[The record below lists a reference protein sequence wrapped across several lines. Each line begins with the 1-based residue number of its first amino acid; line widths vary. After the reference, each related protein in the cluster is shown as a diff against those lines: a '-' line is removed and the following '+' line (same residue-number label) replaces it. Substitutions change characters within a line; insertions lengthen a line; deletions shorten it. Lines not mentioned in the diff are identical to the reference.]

1 MLDEVLAAE
10 RLRRDEIDLVV
21 PAQISSAFVARLP
34 EAMGIEAG
42 RIVDYT
48 SSLPDTHSTSLF
60 LALDRLLTEAPPK
73 PGTKAV
79 FLAFGSGITVGAAV
93 YRF

>member
-1 MLDEVLAAE
+1 M
-10 RLRRDEIDLVV
+10 
-21 PAQISSAFVARLP
+21 S
-34 EAMGIEAG
+34 IEAG
-42 RIVDYT
+42 KIVDYT

-60 LALDRLLTEAPPK
+60 LALDRLLAEAPPK

-79 FLAFGSGITVGAAV
+79 FLAFGSGTTAGAAV